1 MPDAFLNWNSDFVVS
16 ASGGLLLADG
26 ITLSNQ
32 RIIRRLSTAVQGYVW
47 HLDYGAG
54 LLQKIGKPGVPTTVS
69 SIVRAQ
75 IALEA
80 TVSPT
85 PPPVITVTEVA
96 NQPGVF
102 IILIQY
108 TFAATGEPVSLSFTT
123 STT

>member
-1 MPDAFLNWNSDFVVS
+1 VPDVFLEWNGDFIVS